1 MVIYSYSR
9 LETFKQCRLKFK
21 YQYID
26 RVPREV
32 DSIETFL
39 GNRFHETMEKL
50 YKDLHFR
57 ITSLED
63 LEKYFNEQ
71 WDKNFGKHVLISRSQ
86 YKAEDYRLIGLVA
99 LKDYYKRYYPFN
111 RGKTIGVEKNLY
123 LDLNGDGRYRIK
135 CVIDRISDLNDYDIE
150 IHDYKT
156 SAYLP
161 TQDQIDNDWQLA
173 LYELAVRQAWPQTK
187 NVELIWHYVCFDK
200 ELKSHRTP
208 EELEKLKKNIISLID
223 EIESTSEYPPSQ
235 SELCEWCSF
244 QEICPLF
251 LHYFEISGMPKE
263 EYFSEDGVKLV
274 NKYAELSAR
283 KSELNEMIKSIEN
296 EQEKVKEAAIETA
309 RKKGAEILY
318 GSDYK
323 LKIKNDIKI
332 KYPES
337 KEIVRPTFD
346 NVVKELGLWERV
358 SDINY
363 AKLKQTAKEE
373 NWLNRL
379 PQQLSPFVKIE
390 PTQVVYLSKRKDFE
404 NEG

>member
-1 MVIYSYSR
+1 
-9 LETFKQCRLKFK
+9 
-21 YQYID
+21 
-26 RVPREV
+26 
-32 DSIETFL
+32 
-39 GNRFHETMEKL
+39 
-50 YKDLHFR
+50 
-57 ITSLED
+57 
-63 LEKYFNEQ
+63 
-71 WDKNFGKHVLISRSQ
+71 
-86 YKAEDYRLIGLVA
+86 
-99 LKDYYKRYYPFN
+99 
-111 RGKTIGVEKNLY
+111 
-123 LDLNGDGRYRIK
+123 
-135 CVIDRISDLNDYDIE
+135 
-150 IHDYKT
+150 
-156 SAYLP
+156 
-161 TQDQIDNDWQLA
+161 
-173 LYELAVRQAWPQTK
+173 
-187 NVELIWHYVCFDK
+187 
-200 ELKSHRTP
+200 
-208 EELEKLKKNIISLID
+208 
-223 EIESTSEYPPSQ
+223 
-235 SELCEWCSF
+235 
-244 QEICPLF
+244 
-251 LHYFEISGMPKE
+251 MPKE